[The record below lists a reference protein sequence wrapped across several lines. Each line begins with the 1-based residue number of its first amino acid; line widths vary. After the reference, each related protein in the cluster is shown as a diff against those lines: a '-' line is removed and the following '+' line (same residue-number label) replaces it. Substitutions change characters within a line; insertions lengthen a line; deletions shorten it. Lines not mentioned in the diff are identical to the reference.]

1 MLMQTESSPRAR
13 EEAGNIT
20 VITIG
25 FLIVIGLLV
34 VVVVNASAVFLE
46 HRKLVNVADSIALEA
61 ADVVDVS
68 YYQSHLDIER
78 LPIDADLARSQA
90 RARVDSDTSLSLNI
104 VGDEVHVRLE
114 RPVELWFAPGMSS
127 SSQIA
132 AEARA
137 HLAVLRPAAP

>member
-1 MLMQTESSPRAR
+1 MRIKLRRRVR
-13 EEAGNIT
+13 EETGNIA
-20 VITIG
+20 VVTIG
-25 FLIVIGLLV
+25 FLVVIGLLV

-61 ADVVDVS
+61 ADAVDVS
-68 YYQSHLDIER
+68 YYQAHLDTQQ

-90 RARVDSDTSLSLNI
+90 RARLDANTSLTLN
-104 VGDEVHVRLE
+104 VLGDEVHVRLE

-127 SSQIA
+127 SSHIA

-137 HLAVLRPAAP
+137 QLAVLRPAAPQP

>member
-1 MLMQTESSPRAR
+1 MQTESSPRAR

-90 RARVDSDTSLSLNI
+90 RARVDSDTRLSLNI

>member
-1 MLMQTESSPRAR
+1 MRIKLRRRVR
-13 EEAGNIT
+13 EETGNIA
-20 VITIG
+20 VVTIG
-25 FLIVIGLLV
+25 FLVVIGLLV

>member
-1 MLMQTESSPRAR
+1 MQTESSPRAR